1 MNRKG
6 GRARGLLG
14 CTSAEYNLHLR
25 PANFQGGIPRGLR
38 RSRRP
43 RSRRQQVDDTPTG
56 TMSRVGLHTMET
68 IHEPAHK
75 TLEMPKLLPE
85 AALFSVSKPTR
96 LKTETVVI
104 SGAVNDGL
112 FGRSSSM
119 KMPLTRKASF
129 RVREWVKRSSS
140 TRYACPNLPPP
151 SPPAVLYLANMK
163 LTFAPGPQE
172 HQGCRR
178 PTS

>member
-1 MNRKG
+1 MAF
-6 GRARGLLG
+6 RAGY
-14 CTSAEYNLHLR
+14 AEVVDREAADNK
-25 PANFQGGIPRGLR
+25 
-38 RSRRP
+38 
-43 RSRRQQVDDTPTG
+43 VDDTSTG
-56 TMSRVGLHTMET
+56 TMSRLGLQTMET

-140 TRYACPNLPPP
+140 TR
-151 SPPAVLYLANMK
+151 
-163 LTFAPGPQE
+163 
-172 HQGCRR
+172 
-178 PTS
+178 